1 MDVPQNLKHKP
12 IIVVNNYNKIDALHA
27 NDTDVRA
34 LSIGQA
40 QYGKDEFSLKIRRHT
55 GEKWSRQSEE
65 MPIHR
70 NIDLS
75 ILWLGALLTDVSSNY
90 SMTSLREEIVEKNRV
105 EELQDYYEKNKKF
118 LRPRLEELKNILNT
132 FFEREIK

>member
-1 MDVPQNLKHKP
+1 
-12 IIVVNNYNKIDALHA
+12 
-27 NDTDVRA
+27 
-34 LSIGQA
+34 
-40 QYGKDEFSLKIRRHT
+40 
-55 GEKWSRQSEE
+55 